1 MKRVGVGILRML
13 QLITIKKAKLMKTQM
28 KATTT
33 QNTMRQRR
41 NSSTLEHPET
51 SEVEFGG
58 EGEAVMVT
66 SEEEF
71 GGDGEAVM
79 VLVSAGEVLAQANPA
94 RSHLERITKEC
105 LRVLTHRVPL
115 HQRR

>member
-1 MKRVGVGILRML
+1 
-13 QLITIKKAKLMKTQM
+13 MKTQM

-58 EGEAVMVT
+58 E
-66 SEEEF
+66 
-71 GGDGEAVM
+71 GEAVM